1 MIYLDSAATSLLK
14 PPEVGRA
21 VLRAMKNC
29 ASPGRGI
36 HAPAMR
42 AAETVYACREE
53 AAALFNVPKTE
64 NVVFTMN
71 ATHALNIAIR
81 SLVKK
86 GDRVVVSGYEH
97 NAVVRPLHDIGAEMD
112 VVQAHLFDTASLL
125 DGFRRKIPGANA
137 VVCTHVS
144 NVFGYILPVAEIAS
158 MCRENAVPLIVD
170 ASQSAGILDIDFDKL
185 GAEYCAMPGH
195 KGLLGPQGTGILLC
209 RSGGMPLMFGGTGGM
224 SDSPL
229 MPEELPDRLEAGTHN
244 VCGIAGLREGIR
256 FVRRI
261 GSRQIIR
268 KEAALTNML
277 ADGLSGI
284 DGLSVITPEKG
295 NRSAI
300 VSVIPMNMS
309 CEELAAGLGRSGT
322 AVRAGLHCAPQA
334 HRTAGTADTGTVR
347 FSVSFFNTPQEIA
360 IALEQVKKIL

>member
-1 MIYLDSAATSLLK
+1 
-14 PPEVGRA
+14 
-21 VLRAMKNC
+21 
-29 ASPGRGI
+29 
-36 HAPAMR
+36 
-42 AAETVYACREE
+42 
-53 AAALFNVPKTE
+53 
-64 NVVFTMN
+64 
-71 ATHALNIAIR
+71 
-81 SLVKK
+81 
-86 GDRVVVSGYEH
+86 
-97 NAVVRPLHDIGAEMD
+97 
-112 VVQAHLFDTASLL
+112 
-125 DGFRRKIPGANA
+125 
-137 VVCTHVS
+137 
-144 NVFGYILPVAEIAS
+144 
-158 MCRENAVPLIVD
+158 
-170 ASQSAGILDIDFDKL
+170 
-185 GAEYCAMPGH
+185 
-195 KGLLGPQGTGILLC
+195 
-209 RSGGMPLMFGGTGGM
+209 M

-295 NRSAI
+295 NRCAI

-347 FSVSFFNTPQEIA
+347 FSISFFNTPQEIA
-360 IALEQVKKIL
+360 KALEQVKKIL